1 MKLKL
6 IFFLIFSSIIL
17 SNPLEGNETG
27 RYQILNHDDTYVKLF
42 ILDTTNGDL
51 FQRVNKLRK
60 NKNLKITQTID
71 SKLELGPIGTY
82 QLAHTRYPDNFINVM
97 FLINTSS
104 GQIFQLKKGEWVKE
118 DYKQND
124 ILNN

>member
-1 MKLKL
+1 MRLKL
-6 IFFLIFSSIIL
+6 IFFLIFGSIIL
-17 SNPLEGNETG
+17 SSSLKGNEIG
-27 RYQILNHDDTYVKLF
+27 RYQILNHDDTFVKLL

-51 FQRVNKLRK
+51 FQRVNKFSK
-60 NKNLKITQTID
+60 KNLKITQTID

-82 QLAHTRYPDNFINVM
+82 QIAHTRYPDNFIDVM

-118 DYKQND
+118 NYKQND